1 MWCLYSVSFAATTQE
16 WWDILN
22 QLRNLWRADNEIKVM
37 MEDLW
42 LDANSYFSNSK
53 ISSSNSYTSR
63 SCKVYSIKYI
73 DALWAYTSPD
83 LNKKEYFIN
92 LDYFKRYVDS
102 KNTQIPSCVSNEWRI
117 NTSYTDTSNSTES
130 YTAPN
135 WKMYFIAQKNWL
147 YTSSEL
153 SVRRNFSTINELK
166 TYIRDR
172 NPLIN
177 MWTNNIQSIQHNS
190 AGTGEEYKC
199 NAGTLT
205 NNLTNSVSFNIGDTD
220 KKVVFDWT
228 YTTPNSSTT
237 IWWFSIYW
245 DPISTGDSINFYV
258 SINWK
263 YFSEVTIGEY
273 WNISVRESD
282 NLIKIGTTANVK
294 VEAKFNGTNYNKT
307 YNYRIS
313 ITPSDDCDVDWRMT
327 NLAPIIINNRPKNL
341 TIYEEQEIDY
351 SDEAKK
357 NRDITRKNDIAH
369 IQAAIATVRGE
380 KWYLPWTETTNNIAT
395 QWISIDKIA
404 GVLESY
410 GRITNVPFDP
420 ISTNV
425 VDWLWNAKGVG
436 EYIYL
441 VAKDNWDKSWLT
453 FIPKQ
458 KTDTWFALM
467 AKTETADASN
477 RIVCDGEKNIDNW
490 YITSSTDLNNI
501 QKCTSLIK
509 SNSCFRDNQWR
520 INSQKCYYSNENQL
534 RYLLTF

>member
-1 MWCLYSVSFAATTQE
+1 MRKNKLIIKLAFPFLSIWCLYSATFAATTQE

-53 ISSSNSYTSR
+53 NSSSNSYTSR
-63 SCKVYSIKYI
+63 SCKVYNIKYI

-102 KNTQIPSCVSNEWRI
+102 KNTQVPSCLSNEWRI
-117 NTSYTDTSNSTES
+117 NTSYTDKSNSTER

-177 MWTNNIQSIQHNS
+177 MWSNTNNIQHNS

-205 NNLTNSVSFNIGDTD
+205 NNLTNPVSFNIWDTD
-220 KKVVFDWT
+220 KKIVFDWT
-228 YTTPNSSTT
+228 YTTSNSSTT

-245 DPISTGDSINFYV
+245 DPISTGDYINFYV

-263 YFSEVTIGEY
+263 YFSEVKIGEY

-282 NLIKIGTTANVK
+282 KLIEIGRTANVK

-327 NLAPIIINNRPKNL
+327 NLAPIIINNKTR
-341 TIYEEQEIDY
+341 QEIDY
-351 SDEAKK
+351 SDEDKRV
-357 NRDITRKNDIAH
+357 RDIYRKNDLSQ
-369 IQAAIATVRGE
+369 IQTAIITS
-380 KWYLPWTETTNNIAT
+380 
-395 QWISIDKIA
+395 QIDKWEWPQNNAAKSWMKI
-404 GVLESY
+404 SW
-410 GRITNVPFDP
+410 ITTELLTAWMSTVPTDP
-420 ISTNV
+420 NNSNV
-425 VDWLWNAKGVG
+425 VYWLWNIIWIW

-441 VAKDNWDKSWLT
+441 VTNRNWVKDAG
-453 FIPKQ
+453 
-458 KTDTWFALM
+458 FALM
-467 AKTETADASN
+467 TRTETADASN
-477 RIVCDGEKNIDNW
+477 RITCDGKKNLNNW
-490 YITSSTDLNNI
+490 YITNSNDLKEI
-501 QKCTSLIK
+501 QICTKIIK
-509 SNSCFRDNQWR
+509 SNSCYRDN
-520 INSQKCYYSNENQL
+520 QKCYYSDENQL
-534 RYLLTF
+534 RYLLIY